1 MRFLGLL
8 FPTNMRRQLAQLA
21 TEIARRCQSEAVAVI
36 GLRIRPMS
44 IAEARG
50 YVRARA
56 RRVVQAEIDDL
67 LETAPAIRAVPREP
81 LVEETLERIVVWV
94 IADCVKNAPRVEP
107 ARRAA

>member
-1 MRFLGLL
+1 MRFLELL
-8 FPTNMRRQLAQLA
+8 FSTNMRRQLAQLA
-21 TEIARRCQSEAVAVI
+21 TEIARRCQSEAVAVV

-67 LETAPAIRAVPREP
+67 LESAPVIRAVPREP

-94 IADCVKNAPRVEP
+94 IAESVKTAPRVEP
-107 ARRAA
+107 TRRAA

>member
-1 MRFLGLL
+1 MRFLELL

-21 TEIARRCQSEAVAVI
+21 TEIARRCQPEAVAMV

-50 YVRARA
+50 YVRAKA
-56 RRVVQAEIDDL
+56 RRVVHDEIDEL
-67 LETAPAIRAVPREP
+67 IETAPAIRAVPREP
-81 LVEETLERIVVWV
+81 LVEEALERIVVWV
-94 IADCVKNAPRVEP
+94 IAESVKTAPRVEP